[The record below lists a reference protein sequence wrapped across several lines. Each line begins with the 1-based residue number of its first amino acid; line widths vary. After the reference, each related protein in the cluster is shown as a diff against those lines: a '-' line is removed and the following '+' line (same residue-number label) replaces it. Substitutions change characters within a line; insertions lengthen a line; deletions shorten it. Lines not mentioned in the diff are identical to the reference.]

1 MTKEDLKGYFDKG
14 VAASKEALDKAGKA
28 VSKFGDESI
37 LKIEIQQFKA
47 QIKKDKAALG
57 NRAYKAFLEDN
68 AESLSASDETVV
80 KLVENIKKAQEEIQT
95 REEKLNAPKEV

>member
-14 VAASKEALDKAGKA
+14 VEGLLKNALDKSGKA
-28 VSKFGDESI
+28 VSKFGDESV

-57 NRAYKAFLEDN
+57 ERAYKAFIEEG
-68 AESLSASDETVV
+68 AESLLASDEAVV
-80 KLVENIKKAQEEIQT
+80 VLVESIKKAQEEIQT
-95 REEKLNAPKEV
+95 RESKLKIES

>member
-14 VAASKEALDKAGKA
+14 VESAKQALGKASKAA
-28 VSKFGDESI
+28 SKFGDESV

-57 NRAYKAFLEDN
+57 ELAYKAFLEDN
-68 AESLSASDETVV
+68 AESLSASDENVV
-80 KLVENIKKAQEEIQT
+80 KLVESIKKSQEEIQT
-95 REEKLNAPKEV
+95 REEKLNAPKEA